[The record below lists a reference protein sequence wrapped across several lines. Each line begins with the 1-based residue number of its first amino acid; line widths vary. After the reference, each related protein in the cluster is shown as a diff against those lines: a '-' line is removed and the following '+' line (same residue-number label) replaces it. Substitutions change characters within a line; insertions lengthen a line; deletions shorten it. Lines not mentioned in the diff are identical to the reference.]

1 MVKIGCIP
9 QVQTQPHDPDLVA
22 PTFCKTRVM
31 ELWLQQPSFSSDP
44 ETLDRFGNGINPDMR
59 SWWSD
64 ISYLQK
70 DGSWIFMGFIGVI
83 LRNDF
88 WTTRVRP
95 NNVPFWYLITHP
107 NTKTSS
113 SWRFGWGVHAH
124 ANIHR
129 PARKAPM
136 LDLRSFDGSSKTASL
151 GAILC
156 DIGRKLVR
164 GYVILDFLKRHPMWI
179 PACEVVVAPTI
190 THNWGQP
197 RHKNRGRRSLKA
209 I

>member
-164 GYVILDFLKRHPMWI
+164 GYMWFWI
-179 PACEVVVAPTI
+179 FWKDIRCEFPHV
-190 THNWGQP
+190 
-197 RHKNRGRRSLKA
+197 K
-209 I
+209 